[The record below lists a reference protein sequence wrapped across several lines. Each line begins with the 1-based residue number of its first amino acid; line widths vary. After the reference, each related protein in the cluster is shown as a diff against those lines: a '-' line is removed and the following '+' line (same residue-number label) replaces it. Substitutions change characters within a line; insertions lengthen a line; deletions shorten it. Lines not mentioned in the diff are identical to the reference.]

1 MSYPDQKIS
10 LVRFLINNNQH
21 SLKPGMMA
29 YVNIKRNEKKT
40 LVIPKSSLLVGNMT
54 MVWIKTGDGIYEN
67 RMIETGIQNKKEV
80 EAISGLKEGELI
92 VTSGAYLINSALVL
106 KKGSGMG
113 DMAGMK
119 M

>member
-1 MSYPDQKIS
+1 M
-10 LVRFLINNNQH
+10 
-21 SLKPGMMA
+21 
-29 YVNIKRNEKKT
+29 KRKH
-40 LVIPKSSLLVGNMT
+40 LLFQKSSLLVGNMT

-67 RMIETGIQNKKEV
+67 RMVETGIQNKKEV
-80 EAISGLKEGELI
+80 EVLSGLKEGELI